1 MPRPKNTPNAAQMLR
16 VARMFYEDDKS
27 KQDIAEKE
35 KIDSRK
41 VKWLLEQ
48 AKELD
53 LVRIT
58 FRGTTESDL
67 EHRIIRN
74 YPHMLRVLILPLHG
88 PVETNTQYGELLQR
102 FALATADHFKELLE
116 KKTSD
121 EPLHIGISGGE
132 TLYEFVKAVPEQAR
146 KNLHLHAT
154 TVVPHGQLAMSA
166 SHIDPSTNATV
177 LWTKSGGLPGH
188 CHYATITP
196 FDTEKRGVEARKFI
210 RERLIEFDRNSRI
223 RAVIRGMHNL
233 DVVFAGIG
241 TLTPPPKC
249 DPVMKN
255 RLTIM
260 SLLEPMITMKDL
272 VAEKAVGD
280 VSYCLIDADGNTRDE
295 WRFFPRVGDYSDFQ
309 GVDYYRNMIAKKKPV
324 IAMAGPYKLQPI
336 KAALRGKLI
345 NTLITDEE
353 TARQLAEGN

>member
-67 EHRIIRN
+67 EHRIIRK

-88 PVETNTQYGELLQR
+88 PVETTNQYGELLQR
-102 FALATADHFKELLE
+102 FALAAADHFDDLL
-116 KKTSD
+116 KSHTSD
-121 EPLHIGISGGE
+121 MPLHVGISGGE
-132 TLYEFVKAVPEQAR
+132 TLLEFVNAVPEQTR

-166 SHIDPSTNATV
+166 SHVDPSTNATI
-177 LWTKSGGLPGH
+177 LWAKSGRLPGH
-188 CHYATITP
+188 CHYTTVTP
-196 FDTEKRGVEARKFI
+196 YDTKKRGMEARVFI
-210 RERLIEFDRNSRI
+210 RERLEELDRNSKI
-223 RAVIRGMHNL
+223 RAVIQGMQNL
-233 DVVFAGIG
+233 DVVYAGIG
-241 TLTPPPKC
+241 TLTPPAKA
-249 DPVMKN
+249 DPIMKN

-260 SLLEPMITMKDL
+260 SLLEPLVTMKDL
-272 VAEKAVGD
+272 IKEKAVGD
-280 VSYCLIDADGNTRDE
+280 VSYCLIDADGNTSDD
-295 WRFFPRVGDYSDFQ
+295 WRFFPRVGDYSEFK
-309 GVDYYRNMIAKKKPV
+309 GEEFYRKMVEKKKAV

-353 TARQLAEGN
+353 TARQLAEGD